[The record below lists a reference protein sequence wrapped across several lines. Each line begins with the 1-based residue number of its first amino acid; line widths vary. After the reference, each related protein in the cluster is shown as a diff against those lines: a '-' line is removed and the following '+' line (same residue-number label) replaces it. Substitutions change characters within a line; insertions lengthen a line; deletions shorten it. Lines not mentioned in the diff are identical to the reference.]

1 MLLWS
6 RIVQENLNH
15 LKVIADGGEVQRAL
29 VVLVQREDVRAVGHQ
44 NLALRRAVANL
55 KNILSSRIA
64 YTYDSRV
71 VVYEHRG
78 FIMNN
83 SIYICVY
90 ILGTFV
96 CIF

>member
-44 NLALRRAVANL
+44 NLALRKAVANVI
-55 KNILSSRIA
+55 NILR
-64 YTYDSRV
+64 
-71 VVYEHRG
+71 
-78 FIMNN
+78 
-83 SIYICVY
+83 
-90 ILGTFV
+90 
-96 CIF
+96 